1 MFFLL
6 LIFKVLISEV
16 LILLGAFINN
26 KVSFKKLKL
35 IDEDLNT
42 SDKDFKL
49 KTLKTLEKKESEKI
63 LNAEK
68 VFFTS
73 LINIS
78 RL

>member
-6 LIFKVLISEV
+6 LIFKVLIFELLV
-16 LILLGAFINN
+16 LLGVFINN
-26 KVSFKKLKL
+26 KVSFIKLKL
-35 IDEDLNT
+35 IDKDLNT
-42 SDKDFKL
+42 DDKDFKL
-49 KTLKTLEKKESEKI
+49 KKLKILEKKESEKI

-68 VFFTS
+68 VCFIS